1 MEINSNSIIVNLAI
15 IVKDIATGG
24 PQDEHARVTERCRDL
39 EATHFSTCK
48 RSGRFGRVHRP
59 VRWVHVLEIMDGL
72 SYVHGH
78 EMILMTGVGLGQD
91 NELNVQFVKEL
102 VESQVSALCIELVH
116 QYVQIPDR
124 VIQFADQHRFPI
136 IVFEKAVSFIKIT
149 QDIHSILINRHHHQL
164 LSLERVSNQF
174 LQLTLRP
181 QGVMRILE
189 LLHRETHCPVWLED
203 HLGENISCP
212 EAQPMPEEKAL
223 IRQPIVAW
231 DVQVGD
237 LYVQYSGE
245 PPEFLRLVLDRAA
258 TAIAQELLH
267 RISMEER
274 QLSTGRKWMEDL
286 ITHGKGDIP
295 PAMESGIRAGCR
307 LVFCAV
313 GFRRI
318 SFKHSDR
325 MNQEE
330 SIAVLQWAKSL
341 SRVFEPL
348 GIRAWMAT
356 RGGNRTMILLDL
368 EPSSTLMDRV
378 QNGFHQLFR
387 NLAKTLTG

>member
-1 MEINSNSIIVNLAI
+1 MNMQESLNVAEILKRPIF
-15 IVKDIATGG
+15 
-24 PQDEHARVTERCRDL
+24 QHASVVAGSE
-39 EATHFSTCK
+39 
-48 RSGRFGRVHRP
+48 GVHRP

-189 LLHRETHCPVWLED
+189 LLHRETHW
-203 HLGENISCP
+203 
-212 EAQPMPEEKAL
+212 
-223 IRQPIVAW
+223 
-231 DVQVGD
+231 
-237 LYVQYSGE
+237 SG
-245 PPEFLRLVLDRAA
+245 
-258 TAIAQELLH
+258 
-267 RISMEER
+267 
-274 QLSTGRKWMEDL
+274 
-286 ITHGKGDIP
+286 
-295 PAMESGIRAGCR
+295 
-307 LVFCAV
+307 
-313 GFRRI
+313 
-318 SFKHSDR
+318 
-325 MNQEE
+325 
-330 SIAVLQWAKSL
+330 
-341 SRVFEPL
+341 
-348 GIRAWMAT
+348 
-356 RGGNRTMILLDL
+356 
-368 EPSSTLMDRV
+368 
-378 QNGFHQLFR
+378 
-387 NLAKTLTG
+387 LA